1 MFNEPNVFG
10 NGVAWVGP
18 PGEILQSNQT
28 FLTKITNLMVALHAG
43 GWAAILPS

>member
-18 PGEILQSNQT
+18 PGEILQLVQT
-28 FLTKITNLMVALHAG
+28 FLTKTTDLLVALHTG